1 LRASLVRRFTGCMNG
16 LRFSADPDDLDV
28 ARVHRWLSEE
38 SYWARGR
45 DLATQQAI
53 IAGSRNFGVYDE
65 RTGQQLGYARVI
77 TDGVTFGW
85 LADVFVDPDARG
97 RGVGVALVQGVTD
110 AVEPLGLKRFALFTA
125 DAHGLYE
132 RFGFRPLTD
141 AAGWMMRPGP
151 GFGADVHD

>member
-1 LRASLVRRFTGCMNG
+1 MNG

-45 DLATQQAI
+45 YLATQQAI
-53 IAGSRNFGVYDE
+53 IAGSRNFGVYE
-65 RTGQQLGYARVI
+65 EATGQQLGYARVI

-85 LADVFVDPDARG
+85 LADVFVDPDSRG

-110 AVEPLGLKRFALFTA
+110 AIEPLGLKRFALFTA

>member
-1 LRASLVRRFTGCMNG
+1 MNG
-16 LRFSADPDDLDV
+16 LRFSADSDDLDV

-45 DLATQQAI
+45 DLTTQQAI

-65 RTGQQLGYARVI
+65 ATGQQLGYARVI

-110 AVEPLGLKRFALFTA
+110 AIEPLGLKRFALFTA

-132 RFGFRPLTD
+132 RFGFRPLPD
-141 AAGWMMRPGP
+141 ADGWMMRPGP

>member
-1 LRASLVRRFTGCMNG
+1 MRGSRDRRLTGAVDG
-16 LRFSADPDDLDV
+16 LRFSDDPDDLDV

-45 DLATQQAI
+45 DLPTQLAI
-53 IAGSRNFGVYDE
+53 IAGSRNFGVYDDV
-65 RTGQQLGYARVI
+65 TGTQLGYARVI

-97 RGVGVALVQGVTD
+97 RGVGVALVRGVTG
-110 AVEPLGLKRFALFTA
+110 AIEPLGLKRFALFTA

-132 RFGFRPLTD
+132 QFGFRPLPD
-141 AAGWMMRPGP
+141 ADGWMMRPGP

>member
-1 LRASLVRRFTGCMNG
+1 MPPNPDPRFTGRMG
-16 LRFSADPDDLDV
+16 LRFSDDPADLDV

-45 DLATQQAI
+45 DRATQEAV
-53 IAGSRNFGVYDE
+53 IAGSRNFGVYDDA
-65 RTGQQLGYARVI
+65 TGQQLGYARV

-85 LADVFVDPDARG
+85 LADVFVDPDTRG
-97 RGVGVALVQGVTD
+97 RGVGVALVQGVT
-110 AVEPLGLKRFALFTA
+110 AAIEPLGLKRFALFTA

-132 RFGFRPLTD
+132 RFGFRPLPD
-141 AAGWMMRPGP
+141 ADGWMMRPGP

>member
-1 LRASLVRRFTGCMNG
+1 MNG

-65 RTGQQLGYARVI
+65 ATGQQLGYARVI

-85 LADVFVDPDARG
+85 LADVFVDPESRG
-97 RGVGVALVQGVTD
+97 RGVGVALVRGVTE
-110 AVEPLGLKRFALFTA
+110 AIEPLGLKRFALVSGSPRHRSTV
-125 DAHGLYE
+125 GPPVP
-132 RFGFRPLTD
+132 G
-141 AAGWMMRPGP
+141 RPG
-151 GFGADVHD
+151 GAGR

>member
-1 LRASLVRRFTGCMNG
+1 MNG

-53 IAGSRNFGVYDE
+53 IAGSRNFGVYE
-65 RTGQQLGYARVI
+65 EATGQQLGYARVI

-85 LADVFVDPDARG
+85 LADVFVDPGSRG

-110 AVEPLGLKRFALFTA
+110 AIEPLGLKRFALFTA

-132 RFGFRPLTD
+132 RFGFRPLAD

>member
-1 LRASLVRRFTGCMNG
+1 MDR
-16 LRFSADPDDLDV
+16 LRFSDDPDDLDV
-28 ARVHRWLSEE
+28 ARVHRWLSEQ

-45 DLATQQAI
+45 DRATQDAI
-53 IAGSRNFGVYDE
+53 IAGSRNYGVYDE
-65 RTGQQLGYARVI
+65 ASGQQLGYARVI

-97 RGVGVALVQGVTD
+97 RGVGTALVRGVTA

-132 RFGFRPLTD
+132 RFGFGPLTD
-141 AAGWMMRPGP
+141 AEGWMMRPGP

>member
-1 LRASLVRRFTGCMNG
+1 MRASLVRRFTGCMNG

-65 RTGQQLGYARVI
+65 ATGQQLGYARVI

-85 LADVFVDPDARG
+85 LADVFVDPDSRG

-110 AVEPLGLKRFALFTA
+110 AIEPLGLKRFALFTA

>member
-1 LRASLVRRFTGCMNG
+1 MRASLVRRFTGCMNG

-65 RTGQQLGYARVI
+65 ATGQQLGYARVI

-85 LADVFVDPDARG
+85 LADVFVDPESRG

-110 AVEPLGLKRFALFTA
+110 AIEPLGLKRFALFTA